1 MGRGAPWRSAALVP
15 ELANLGPV
23 DEKILL
29 VEDDRAIREI
39 TARGL
44 EQEGFQVSTQSDG
57 RQSLVM
63 ALREEFD
70 LILLD
75 VMLPTLDGFE
85 VCRQVRTRSQVP
97 IIMLTAKTDTV
108 DVVLGLEAG
117 ADDYVT
123 KPFEMPE
130 LIARVRATLRR
141 AKDDTTKDKIK
152 VGDLEV
158 DIAGHRVL
166 RGDETIS
173 LTATEFKVLLMLA
186 RHADQVL
193 SREQLLEEVWEYDY
207 RGDSRVVDMAIKRV
221 REKVEDD
228 PTKPTLIQ
236 TVRGVGYRLEGS

>member
-1 MGRGAPWRSAALVP
+1 V
-15 ELANLGPV
+15 V

-29 VEDDRAIREI
+29 VEDDQAISEI

-44 EQEGFQVSTQSDG
+44 EQEGFQVTTQSDG
-57 RQSLVM
+57 RQSLVIAM
-63 ALREEFD
+63 RDDFD

-97 IIMLTAKTDTV
+97 IIMLTARTDTV
-108 DVVLGLEAG
+108 DVVVGLEAG

-141 AKDDTTKDKIK
+141 TTDHSSNEKIK
-152 VGDLEV
+152 VGNL
-158 DIAGHRVL
+158 DIDAAGHRVHKD
-166 RGDETIS
+166 GKSID

-186 RHADQVL
+186 RHADQVM
-193 SREQLLEEVWEYDY
+193 SREQLLDDVWEYDY
-207 RGDSRVVDMAIKRV
+207 HGDSRVVDMAIKRV

-228 PTKPTLIQ
+228 PSSPQLIQ
-236 TVRGVGYRLEGS
+236 TVRGVGYRLDGG

>member
-1 MGRGAPWRSAALVP
+1 M
-15 ELANLGPV
+15 V

-29 VEDDRAIREI
+29 VEDDQAISEI

-44 EQEGFQVSTQSDG
+44 EQEGFQVTTQADG
-57 RQSLVM
+57 RQSLVL
-63 ALREEFD
+63 ALRDEFD

-75 VMLPTLDGFE
+75 VMLPSLDGFE

-97 IIMLTAKTDTV
+97 IIMLTARTDTV
-108 DVVLGLEAG
+108 DVVVGLEAG

-141 AKDDTTKDKIK
+141 TTDLHPNEKIK
-152 VGDLEV
+152 AGNL
-158 DIAGHRVL
+158 DIDAAGHRVHKEGE
-166 RGDETIS
+166 RIN

-186 RHADQVL
+186 RHAGQVM
-193 SREQLLEEVWEYDY
+193 SREQLLDDVWEYDY

-228 PTKPTLIQ
+228 PSTPQLIQ
-236 TVRGVGYRLEGS
+236 TVRGVGYRLEGG

>member
-1 MGRGAPWRSAALVP
+1 V
-15 ELANLGPV
+15 V

-29 VEDDRAIREI
+29 VEDDQAISEI

-44 EQEGFQVSTQSDG
+44 EQEGFRVTTQADG
-57 RQSLVM
+57 RQSLVL
-63 ALREEFD
+63 ALRDEYD

-75 VMLPTLDGFE
+75 VMLPSLDGFE

-97 IIMLTAKTDTV
+97 IIMLTARTDTV
-108 DVVLGLEAG
+108 DVVVGLEAG

-141 AKDDTTKDKIK
+141 ATDPNPNEHIK
-152 VGDLEV
+152 AGNL
-158 DIAGHRVL
+158 DIDAAGHRVHKDGE
-166 RGDETIS
+166 RID

-186 RHADQVL
+186 RHAGQVM
-193 SREQLLEEVWEYDY
+193 SREQLLDDVWEYDY
-207 RGDSRVVDMAIKRV
+207 RGDSRVVDMAIKRL

-228 PTKPTLIQ
+228 PSAPRLIQ
-236 TVRGVGYRLEGS
+236 TVRGVGYRLEGD

>member
-1 MGRGAPWRSAALVP
+1 M
-15 ELANLGPV
+15 

-39 TARGL
+39 TAKGL
-44 EQEGFQVSTQSDG
+44 EQEGFQVTPQYDG
-57 RQSLVM
+57 RQSVVL
-63 ALREEFD
+63 ALRENFD

-130 LIARVRATLRR
+130 LIARVRAILRR
-141 AKDDTTKDKIK
+141 VTDESAKDKIR
-152 VGDLEV
+152 VGSL
-158 DIAGHRVL
+158 DIDVAGHRVVKDGEL
-166 RGDETIS
+166 IE

-186 RHADQVL
+186 RHTDQVMT
-193 SREQLLEEVWEYDY
+193 REQLLEEVWNYDY
-207 RGDSRVVDMAIKRV
+207 RGDSRVVDMAIKRL
-221 REKVEDD
+221 REKVEND
-228 PTKPTLIQ
+228 PGQPTLIQ
-236 TVRGVGYRLEGS
+236 TVRGVGYRLDGH

>member
-1 MGRGAPWRSAALVP
+1 V
-15 ELANLGPV
+15 V

-29 VEDDRAIREI
+29 VEDDQAISEI

-44 EQEGFQVSTQSDG
+44 EQEGFQVTTQADG
-57 RQSLVM
+57 RQSLVL
-63 ALREEFD
+63 ALRDQFD

-75 VMLPTLDGFE
+75 VMLPSLDGFE

-97 IIMLTAKTDTV
+97 IIMLTARTDTV
-108 DVVLGLEAG
+108 DVVVGLEAG

-141 AKDDTTKDKIK
+141 VTDHPNERLR
-152 VGDLEV
+152 VGNLEI
-158 DIAGHRVL
+158 DAAGHRVHKEGE
-166 RGDETIS
+166 RID

-186 RHADQVL
+186 RHAGQVM
-193 SREQLLEEVWEYDY
+193 SREQLLDDVWEYDY

-228 PTKPTLIQ
+228 PSAPQLIQ
-236 TVRGVGYRLEGS
+236 TVRGVGYRLEGG